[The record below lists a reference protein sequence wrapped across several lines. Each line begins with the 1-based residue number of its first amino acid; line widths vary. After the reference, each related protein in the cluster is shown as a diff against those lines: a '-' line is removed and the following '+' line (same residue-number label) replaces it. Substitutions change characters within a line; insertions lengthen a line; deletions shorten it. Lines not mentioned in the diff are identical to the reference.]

1 MPVTPQKLHELAG
14 RMSALGLH
22 EADLE
27 ETFTRGGGKGG
38 QKVNKTNNCVCLTHV
53 PSGIVVKCHRE
64 REREI
69 NRFLAR
75 RALCDE
81 LEHRLFGTPN
91 ARQMEAARARKRG
104 KGKPSRCGL
113 HIDYRKAP
121 GAED

>member
-1 MPVTPQKLHELAG
+1 MPVTPQKLEELAE
-14 RMSALGLH
+14 RMKRLGLRPC
-22 EADLE
+22 DLE
-27 ETFTRGGGKGG
+27 EKFTRGGGKGG

-91 ARQMEAARARKRG
+91 ARQMERERARRRG
-104 KGKPSRCGL
+104 NGKPSRRGL
-113 HIDYRKAP
+113 HIDFRKQP
-121 GAED
+121 EDEA

>member
-1 MPVTPQKLHELAG
+1 MPVTPQKLHELAE
-14 RMSALGLH
+14 RMHALGLRD
-22 EADLE
+22 ADLE
-27 ETFTRGGGKGG
+27 ETFTRGSGKGG
-38 QKVNKTNNCVCLTHV
+38 QKVNKTNNCVCLIHV

-81 LEHRLFGTPN
+81 LAHRLFGTPN

-104 KGKPSRCGL
+104 KGKPSRRGL
-113 HIDYRKAP
+113 HIDHRKTP
-121 GAED
+121 GAEG